1 MKQKNSVGEINKIKT
16 KKEKLK
22 QNNLSSTKI
31 VLQTKIIKETKNLEI
46 GAEKKHAAE
55 KTFLRSK
62 NFISV
67 AKTLF
72 CVAKILLALQKN
84 IFA

>member
-1 MKQKNSVGEINKIKT
+1 MKT

-22 QNNLSSTKI
+22 QNNLSRKKI
-31 VLQTKIIKETKNLEI
+31 GLQIKIIKETKNLEI
-46 GAEKKHAAE
+46 GAEKKHDAE

-67 AKTLF
+67 AKKLF
-72 CVAKILLALQKN
+72 CVTKILLA
-84 IFA
+84 

>member
-1 MKQKNSVGEINKIKT
+1 MKT

-22 QNNLSSTKI
+22 QNNLSSKKI
-31 VLQTKIIKETKNLEI
+31 GLQIKIIKETKNLEI
-46 GAEKKHAAE
+46 GAEKKHDAE

-67 AKTLF
+67 AK
-72 CVAKILLALQKN
+72 ILLT
-84 IFA
+84 

>member
-1 MKQKNSVGEINKIKT
+1 MAKINRMKT

-22 QNNLSSTKI
+22 QNNLSSKKKI
-31 VLQTKIIKETKNLEI
+31 GLQIKIIKETKNLEI
-46 GAEKKHAAE
+46 GAEKKHDAE

-67 AKTLF
+67 AK
-72 CVAKILLALQKN
+72 ILLA
-84 IFA
+84 

>member
-1 MKQKNSVGEINKIKT
+1 MKT

-22 QNNLSSTKI
+22 QNNLSSKKI
-31 VLQTKIIKETKNLEI
+31 GLQIKIIKETKNLEI
-46 GAEKKHAAE
+46 GAEKKHDAE

-67 AKTLF
+67 AKKLF
-72 CVAKILLALQKN
+72 CVTKILLA
-84 IFA
+84 